1 MYPLVMNYFQ
11 KCFIAEI
18 LGNQPFISWT
28 DWKDVTIFL
37 YYFKRKH
44 VKVWH
49 YASRQFLFNKG
60 WAILR
65 RSSEVVVSLLHILSK
80 LWLPFPANTQINYLV
95 HKFCFTSIMR
105 MMAEVAVTHSIAMV
119 TSLTQIY
126 ILLPWLHYRLTY
138 NTQQLFCIFFF
149 PLLMRD
155 LIFFHKLYLF
165 DTLIFCWWFNTMC
178 NIFLLFMIKQKD
190 SI

>member
-1 MYPLVMNYFQ
+1 
-11 KCFIAEI
+11 
-18 LGNQPFISWT
+18 
-28 DWKDVTIFL
+28 
-37 YYFKRKH
+37 
-44 VKVWH
+44 
-49 YASRQFLFNKG
+49 
-60 WAILR
+60 
-65 RSSEVVVSLLHILSK
+65 
-80 LWLPFPANTQINYLV
+80 
-95 HKFCFTSIMR
+95 

-155 LIFFHKLYLF
+155 LFFFTRYIC
-165 DTLIFCWWFNTMC
+165 LIHLSFVDDFNTMC
-178 NIFLLFMIKQKD
+178 NIFVLFMIKQKD